1 MSYSLGLPHTETMS
15 CIINGSSIEKSAL
28 LDRHFSK
35 VFGFYPVAVKKAG
48 KAVITLNGENFKFH
62 HIVRSYADF

>member
-15 CIINGSSIEKSAL
+15 CIINGSSIEKSTL
-28 LDRHFSK
+28 LDRH
-35 VFGFYPVAVKKAG
+35 FYPVAVKKAG